1 MKKTTINLLITA
13 IVFTILFVITV
24 YARQIKF
31 AMVALFMSALFWTVF
46 AEEVRIEKCYNQLD
60 KYTNKPIPVAPANKP
75 TAAPAPK
82 KK

>member
-24 YARQIKF
+24 YARQIKL
-31 AMVALFMSALFWTVF
+31 AMVAMFLSALFWTVF
-46 AEEVRIEKCYNQLD
+46 AEEVRIEKCYNELD
-60 KYTNKPIPVAPANKP
+60 KYTKKSTPVAATPVS
-75 TAAPAPK
+75 AAPAK

>member
-13 IVFTILFVITV
+13 IVFTIMFMGTV

-31 AMVALFMSALFWTVF
+31 ALFSMFMSALFWTVF
-46 AEEVRIEKCYNQLD
+46 AEEVRIEKCYTELD
-60 KYTNKPIPVAPANKP
+60 KYTKKSTPVAATPVS
-75 TAAPAPK
+75 AAPAK